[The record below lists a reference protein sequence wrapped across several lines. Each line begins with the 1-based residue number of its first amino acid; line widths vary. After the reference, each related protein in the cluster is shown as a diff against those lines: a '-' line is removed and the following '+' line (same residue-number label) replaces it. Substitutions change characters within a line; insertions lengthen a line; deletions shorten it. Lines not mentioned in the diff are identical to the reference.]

1 VAKVSDDPQP
11 SGHGAG
17 TQRFMKKRM
26 LTALVK
32 YFLVVEA
39 PKGAAEISH
48 WQRVSLPVVLS
59 DAGRGNDHS
68 GKRHPHLTRLQKS
81 ALLEARRRLMSNQ
94 DLFRSCRSFH
104 EVLETVRRLTDD
116 IWGYKE
122 MAEYD
127 TAMAIGA
134 HLGLLPERIYLHR
147 GTRQGAANMGLDV
160 RHREYL
166 EVAELP
172 KELTVLE
179 PYQIEDFFCFFE
191 DVLRPLVGPRSEA
204 A

>member
-1 VAKVSDDPQP
+1 
-11 SGHGAG
+11 
-17 TQRFMKKRM
+17 MKKRT
-26 LTALVK
+26 LSALVR
-32 YFLVVEA
+32 YFLLVEA
-39 PKGAAEISH
+39 PKGAAEIAH

-59 DAGRGNDHS
+59 DAGRGNDHT
-68 GKRHPHLTRLQKS
+68 GKRHPHLTRLQTS

-116 IWGYKE
+116 ICGYEE

-127 TAMAIGA
+127 TAMVVGA

-147 GTRQGAANMGLDV
+147 GTRQGAANMGFAV

-166 EVAELP
+166 ELTELP
-172 KELTVLE
+172 DGLAVLE
-179 PYQIEDFFCFFE
+179 PYQIEDFFCLFE
-191 DVLRPLVGPRSEA
+191 SVLRPLSGHGARLRKPLEPLRA
-204 A
+204 PPD